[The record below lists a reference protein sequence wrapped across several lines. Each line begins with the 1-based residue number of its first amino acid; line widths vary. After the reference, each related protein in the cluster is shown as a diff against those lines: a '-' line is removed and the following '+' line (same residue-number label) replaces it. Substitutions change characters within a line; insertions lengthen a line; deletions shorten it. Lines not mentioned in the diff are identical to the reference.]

1 MDKHSHIQLSLEKGK
16 LSLCVKTDTPTPNP
30 EVKGNAAG
38 GKWTQPLSLESLFLI
53 AFLIYFDLLE
63 LICNSDWQ
71 SALGKGASKFKIQF
85 YFISRNAY

>member
-1 MDKHSHIQLSLEKGK
+1 MDKHRHIQLSLEEGK
-16 LSLCVKTDTPTPNP
+16 LSLCVKTDTPTTNP
-30 EVKGNAAG
+30 EGTAVG

-53 AFLIYFDLLE
+53 AFLICFDLLE

-71 SALGKGASKFKIQF
+71 SALGKGVSKFKIQF